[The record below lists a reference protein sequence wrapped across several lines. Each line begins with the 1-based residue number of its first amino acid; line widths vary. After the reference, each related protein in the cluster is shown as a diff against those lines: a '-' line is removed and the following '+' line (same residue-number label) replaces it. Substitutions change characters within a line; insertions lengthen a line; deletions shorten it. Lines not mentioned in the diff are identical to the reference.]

1 MLIFGAAMILMMI
14 FRSQGIFPAHV
25 RPYSLEGLAEA
36 EGSVPAPATGS
47 GASETMQPVKE
58 VR

>member
-14 FRSQGIFPAHV
+14 FRSQGIVPAHV

-36 EGSVPAPATGS
+36 ESALPEP
-47 GASETMQPVKE
+47 EPVAAAKE
-58 VR
+58 AR